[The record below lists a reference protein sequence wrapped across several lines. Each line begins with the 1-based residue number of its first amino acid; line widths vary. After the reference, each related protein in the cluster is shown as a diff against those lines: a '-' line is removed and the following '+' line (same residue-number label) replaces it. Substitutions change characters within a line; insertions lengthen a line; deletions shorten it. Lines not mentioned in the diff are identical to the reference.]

1 MRPACQWVWLVV
13 PVATSTGNGRS
24 SADLVILGAG
34 PAGLAA
40 AWRAARTGRSVIVL
54 EAAPFVGG
62 MAASFDVA
70 GVRVDAG
77 SHRLHPATDPRL
89 LADLRGLLGADLQ
102 TRPRN
107 GRLRVAGSWVGF
119 PLKPVELAKV
129 LPRPLVAGIA
139 RDAVTGPLRKPR
151 EDTFAEVLRAGLGPT
166 LYEALYAPYARKLWG
181 LDGSQIDGEQA
192 RRRVTADTPWKVA
205 GKILARAGRRRAT
218 GEGGSG
224 QGQIF
229 HYPRRG
235 FGQIVEALADAA
247 TGAGADIRLSSP
259 VERIVPRSGADS
271 SPVACTADGT
281 AVTGRHIF
289 STVPL
294 PRLARMTDPQAPA
307 DVLGAADGLEFR
319 AMVLVYLVHDG
330 GRWTSFD
337 AHYLPAD
344 GTPVTRLSEPANYR
358 VSADDPADRSVIC
371 AEIPCAPGDA
381 IHTASEETLSEV
393 VTDALARTGL
403 PPLNVAGVVVRRV
416 QHVYPVYTRGYGAAL
431 RTLDD
436 WSRGISGVTTFGR
449 LGLFA
454 HDNTHHALAMA
465 YDAVDAYTPVGFDHG
480 AWALARQRFDAHVV
494 ED

>member
-1 MRPACQWVWLVV
+1 
-13 PVATSTGNGRS
+13 
-24 SADLVILGAG
+24 VILGAG

-40 AWRAARTGRSVIVL
+40 AWRAAKTGRSVIVL
-54 EAAPFVGG
+54 EAAPYVGG

-70 GVRVDAG
+70 GIRVDAG

-89 LADLRGLLGADLQ
+89 LADLRGLLGDDLQ

-107 GRLRVAGSWVGF
+107 GRLRVAGQWVGF
-119 PLKPVELAKV
+119 PLKPVELAKA
-129 LPRPLVAGIA
+129 LPPRMLAGIGK
-139 RDAVTGPLRKPR
+139 DALTGPLRKPK

-166 LYEALYAPYARKLWG
+166 LYEALYDPYARKLWG

-205 GKILARAGRRRAT
+205 ARIVARARRSKAT

-247 TGAGADIRLSSP
+247 TAAGADIRLSSP
-259 VERIVPRSGADS
+259 VARIVPRSGSDS
-271 SPVACTADGT
+271 SPLVCTADG
-281 AVTGRHIF
+281 ASVTGRHVF

-294 PRLARMTDPQAPA
+294 PALARMSDPGAPA
-307 DVLGAADGLEFR
+307 TVLAAAESLTFR
-319 AMVLVYLVHDG
+319 AMVLVYLVHKG

-358 VSADDPADRSVIC
+358 VSADDPTDHTVVC
-371 AEIPCAPGDA
+371 AEIPCAPGDD
-381 IHTASEETLSEV
+381 IHTASEENLAAIVADT
-393 VTDALARTGL
+393 LARTGL
-403 PPLNVAGVVVRRV
+403 PVMNVEEVVVRRV
-416 QHVYPVYTRGYGAAL
+416 KHVYPVYTRGYGTAL
-431 RTLDD
+431 SALDT
-436 WSRGISGVTTFGR
+436 WSRGIPGVTTFGR

-465 YDAVDAYTPVGFDHG
+465 YDAVAALRPGGRFDDA
-480 AWALARQRFDAHVV
+480 AWAQARERFNAHVV